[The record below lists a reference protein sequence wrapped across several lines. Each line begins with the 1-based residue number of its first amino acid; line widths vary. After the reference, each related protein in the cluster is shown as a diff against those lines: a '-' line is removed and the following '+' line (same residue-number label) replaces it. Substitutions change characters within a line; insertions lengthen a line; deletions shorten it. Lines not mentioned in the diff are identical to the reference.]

1 MNPLLMAILQQANN
15 YRVVVVNWANIY
27 TYTTNAVASTI
38 TKWIGAAINTKPTLP
53 NTIESLPVVCN
64 NNSTFRANTVLTECY
79 IENSVTFPI
88 VGNASNMFSECISL
102 TTVNA
107 MPENTTRMDQ
117 TFYNCRNL
125 VNAPIIP
132 ANVTNMSYTFM
143 SCTNLVNAPTI
154 GANVTDMSYTF
165 MSCTNLAGNI
175 TLINTSVANMTNMFY
190 GCNASITKTLR
201 CPTGSA
207 TYNLAVNVVHGKN
220 GVTVVAY

>member
-143 SCTNLVNAPTI
+143 SCTNL
-154 GANVTDMSYTF
+154 
-165 MSCTNLAGNI
+165 AGNI
-175 TLINTSVANMTNMFY
+175 TLINTSVANITNMFY

-207 TYNLAVNVVHGKN
+207 TYNLQ
-220 GVTVVAY
+220 

>member
-143 SCTNLVNAPTI
+143 SCTNL
-154 GANVTDMSYTF
+154 
-165 MSCTNLAGNI
+165 AGNI